1 MSLLLS
7 LEKVALQW
15 GSHWCLQLPEGW
27 VQEGQSLFQR
37 CQVAGQGSMNT
48 NWRLLLNIKK
58 HFFNCVC
65 NWALVHVAQRGC
77 KVSFLEVFKRHL
89 HMVLSRCDLLEQG
102 IGWDEPRCLPANC
115 LSSVDKT
122 WAGDYMHY
130 SGNLQP
136 ASCSPSPYTTRIW
149 LQLWTEVITWP
160 NQTLWDTTLIQKIFM
175 YDSMGYF
182 ARKVK
187 NIDSLLNLRE
197 NLRELHVQ

>member
-37 CQVAGQGSMNT
+37 CQVAGQGAMNT

-77 KVSFLEVFKRHL
+77 KVSFSEVFKRHL
-89 HMVLSRCDLLEQG
+89 HMVLSNLLQV
-102 IGWDEPRCLPANC
+102 WPA
-115 LSSVDKT
+115 
-122 WAGDYMHY
+122 WAGNWMRWTQMSSCQLSFKCGQNMSWRLYALFWQLAACF
-130 SGNLQP
+130 LQSFP
-136 ASCSPSPYTTRIW
+136 LYDQNMTTTSNWSHNMAQSNTVGHNFDPENFYVR
-149 LQLWTEVITWP
+149 LYGLFC
-160 NQTLWDTTLIQKIFM
+160 QK
-175 YDSMGYF
+175 G
-182 ARKVK
+182 
-187 NIDSLLNLRE
+187 
-197 NLRELHVQ
+197 